1 MQSASRDLSNN
12 CTLPPSDIVSGLR
25 DLCLSVDITAG
36 ENNNIEVRKKEKY
49 LG

>member
-1 MQSASRDLSNN
+1 MQSASRDLSE
-12 CTLPPSDIVSGLR
+12 DF
-25 DLCLSVDITAG
+25 TAG